1 MSNIMMREVRTKV
14 RAGDIV
20 MHETPRAA
28 RVRDLVTAYQNE
40 EEIPPIRI
48 GSEKR
53 AHWKTG
59 PRGMEES
66 GHGYFLADG
75 HHRLAAFIEVFG
87 LDAQIDVLM
96 RRPVSQGD
104 LTESP
109 LTA

>member
-1 MSNIMMREVRTKV
+1 MSNIIMQEVRAWV

-20 MHETPRAA
+20 MHDTPRAA
-28 RVRDLVTAYQNE
+28 RVRDLVAAYRNGE
-40 EEIPPIRI
+40 EVPPIRI

-53 AHWKTG
+53 EHWKTG
-59 PRGMEES
+59 PRGMERS

-87 LDAQIDVLM
+87 LDAEIDVLM
-96 RRPVSQGD
+96 RCPVSKQD
-104 LTESP
+104 LRMSP